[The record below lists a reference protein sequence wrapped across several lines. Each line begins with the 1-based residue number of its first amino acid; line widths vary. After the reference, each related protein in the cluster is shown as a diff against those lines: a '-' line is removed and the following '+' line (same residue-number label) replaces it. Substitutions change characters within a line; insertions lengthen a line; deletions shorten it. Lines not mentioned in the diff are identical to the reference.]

1 MKLRRLKIQNF
12 RAAQDLDIDIQ
23 DLHAIVG
30 ANNSG
35 KSTIL
40 KAIDL
45 LINPST
51 RKVDEETFW
60 DKNIENEI
68 RIEAIFKELNDHEIA
83 ELEPYLKF
91 DQSFHIARTVKFE
104 PDDHSEAFEDGKVS
118 ISQQFCKLVPIH
130 EWLIESEINGKS
142 TSKWWSEKDELVVG
156 DSSFV
161 DHVGGNKPNVGDW
174 KDFAK
179 TFIDEYLSDED
190 FETRWFD
197 NPRGYS
203 GVLQG
208 SLPNFILISAVKDI
222 SDEAKVTNTSP
233 FGILVN
239 QLIEKISDVQ
249 KGEVDNLLVDL
260 QSKLNRSGGNTRFE
274 SITEIE
280 KSINSVLA
288 NYMPVDLEIEFET
301 PTLQALISSPKL
313 LADDGFRNSVE
324 NKGHGLQRAIIFSI
338 LQSYSDLISD
348 LESDYTKCTIF
359 GIEEPEIYM
368 HPQAQRNIRNV
379 FKEITENNDQIFF
392 TTHSSHLIDVTYFDE
407 IIRVEA
413 IYEEQS
419 IKSKVW
425 QLSTKEL
432 VDDEVARHPH
442 LEGKVTENSIRDHYS
457 HAYHPSRSEGFFANK
472 VILVE
477 GATEQYALPIYA
489 KHLEHHLERENI
501 GIVDCGGK
509 GQIDRLYRV
518 FNELGIPCYIIFD
531 YDKDNDD
538 KNIIDKSVELLSL
551 VDEETEAP
559 DDVLISDRVTC
570 FPDTLEK
577 NIYAG
582 VDGVVDLSKEARKF
596 LGLKSDSGK
605 PLVARYIA
613 RKLTEKDDPIVP
625 EIISSILNHA
635 VQVEWV
641 ESCLSIAE
649 N

>member
-1 MKLRRLKIQNF
+1 MNLRKLKIQNY
-12 RAAQDLDIDIQ
+12 RSAKDLVIDIK

-60 DKNIENEI
+60 DKKTENVI
-68 RIEAIFKELNDHEIA
+68 RIEAIFEDLKEEEID
-83 ELEPYLKF
+83 ELEPYLKLN
-91 DQSFHIARTVKFE
+91 QSFHIARTVTFE
-104 PDDHSEAFEDGKVS
+104 PDDQSEDFDNGKVK
-118 ISQQFCKLVPIH
+118 ISQHYCKQVPNYN
-130 EWLIESEINGKS
+130 WLIESEISGKS
-142 TSKWWSEKDELVVG
+142 ISEWWNIKDDLVVDG
-156 DSSFV
+156 NSFV
-161 DHVGGNKPNVGDW
+161 DHVGGSKPNVGEW
-174 KDFAK
+174 KEFAK
-179 TFIDEYLSDED
+179 SFINEYLSKGD
-190 FETRWFD
+190 FKTSWFD
-197 NPRGYS
+197 NPKGYS

-208 SLPNFILISAVKDI
+208 SLPNFVFIPAVKHVT
-222 SDEAKVTNTSP
+222 DEAKVTNTTP
-233 FGILVN
+233 FGILLN

-249 KGEVDNLLVDL
+249 KGEVDNLLGDL
-260 QSKLNRSGGNTRFE
+260 KSKLNRSGGDDRFG
-274 SITEIE
+274 SINEIE
-280 KSINSVLA
+280 KSLNSVLA
-288 NYMPVDLEIEFET
+288 SYMSVDLEIEFET
-301 PTLQALISSPKL
+301 PTLQSLISSPKL

-348 LESDYTKCTIF
+348 LDSDYTKNTIF

-379 FKEITENNDQIFF
+379 FKEITDGNDQLFF
-392 TTHSSHLIDVTYFDE
+392 TTHSSNLIDVTYFDE

-413 IYEEQS
+413 LNEDDS
-419 IKSKVW
+419 IKSKIW
-425 QLSTKEL
+425 QLSVKEL

-442 LEGKVTENSIRDHYS
+442 LEGKVTEDSIRGHYS

-477 GATEQYALPIYA
+477 GPTEQYALPVYA
-489 KHLEHHLERENI
+489 KSMNHNLERENI

-531 YDKDNDD
+531 YDKNND
-538 KNIIDKSVELLSL
+538 KPNIINKSIELLSL
-551 VDEETEAP
+551 VEESTEAP
-559 DDVLISDRVTC
+559 ENVLISDRITC
-570 FPDTLEK
+570 FPESLEK
-577 NIYAG
+577 HIYE
-582 VDGVVDLSKEARKF
+582 DIDEIEDLSKEARKF

-605 PLVARYIA
+605 PLVARFIA
-613 RKLTEKDDPIVP
+613 RRLTESDEPTIPDV
-625 EIISSILNHA
+625 ISNILDNA

-641 ESCLSIAE
+641 KSCLS
-649 N
+649 NQ